1 MQNLEF
7 KEAHFTAV
15 GEAEGCGYTL
25 VVQFLYLH
33 LVPEQLIYLTPIPLH
48 LKERVMLFSANG

>member
-1 MQNLEF
+1 MQKLEF

-15 GEAEGCGYTL
+15 GEAEGCGYTV

-33 LVPEQLIYLTPIPLH
+33 LIYLIPIPPH
-48 LKERVMLFSANG
+48 LKESVELFSANR